1 MIVGIDL
8 GTTFSAIA
16 SVNAAGAPAL
26 FPDRIDPSRFHTPS
40 VVHINPKGAFVGQI
54 VEEMLSDDP
63 NISICRF
70 AKAGMGNPDPIYHC
84 TQGAPWSAHAISS
97 LILRKLK
104 ADAEISAQPI
114 TRCVISVPAH
124 FSEAE
129 KRATINAA
137 RLADLPVVGLVEEP
151 VAAATFAIANSP
163 AKEKTVLVFDLGG
176 GTLDATI
183 LAGSPDGLYVLA
195 TEGAARLGGRDF
207 DRVIMDLVLEQYRA
221 QYGIAPEEAHPSI
234 QTLRTF
240 ATRTKLELSHA
251 RATHINRPLML
262 MGRPVKVTMSR
273 AQFDTSCAHLIEG
286 CLDVCHR
293 VLRSAA
299 LSWAQIDELVL
310 VGGGS
315 LLPCVEQAVIRDSG
329 LSPERIRRSKPHEAV
344 AFGVALLAERE
355 FGNRHN
361 IAPPLRQNVSSNQLG
376 LRMLDATKRRPYFEV
391 LVERNVPLPTA
402 TSREI
407 YTSHPDQD
415 HITIEVLQRKD
426 EHTPPEM
433 LECLRFGPLP
443 QRGANYPIKITL
455 GYDTAGRVNVSVC
468 DGRTAQ
474 EIRKVLSTDVES
486 DLATEHEMISAT
498 PITA

>member
-26 FPDRIDPSRFHTPS
+26 FPDRIDATRFHTPS
-40 VVHINPKGAFVGQI
+40 VVHINEKGAFVGQI

-63 NISICRF
+63 NIPICRF
-70 AKAGMGNPDPIYHC
+70 AKAGMGTGDPVYHC
-84 TQGAPWSAHAISS
+84 TQGKPWSAHSISS
-97 LILRKLK
+97 LVLRKLK
-104 ADAEISAQPI
+104 ADAEISSQKI

-124 FSEAE
+124 FNEAE

-183 LAGSPDGLYVLA
+183 LSGSPEGLYVLA

-207 DRVIMDLVLEQYRA
+207 DKVIMDLVLEQYQA
-221 QYGIAPEEAHPSI
+221 QHHMVPDQDHPAM

-240 ATRTKLELSHA
+240 ATRTKLELSNG
-251 RATHINRPLML
+251 RTTHVNRPLML
-262 MGRPVKVTMSR
+262 MGRPLKVTMSR
-273 AQFDTSCAHLIEG
+273 AQFDASCAHLIEG

-299 LSWAQIDELVL
+299 LSWPQIDELVL

-329 LSPERIRRSKPHEAV
+329 FTPERIRRSKPHEAV
-344 AFGVALLAERE
+344 AFGVALLAERQ
-355 FGNRHN
+355 FGNREN

-376 LRMLDATKRRPYFEV
+376 LRMLDPHKRRPYFEV
-391 LVERNVPLPTA
+391 LVDRNTPLPVATA
-402 TSREI
+402 REI
-407 YTSHPDQD
+407 YTAHANQD
-415 HITIEVLQRKD
+415 HVAIEVLQRKD
-426 EHTPPEM
+426 EHTPPEL
-433 LECLRFGPLP
+433 LERVRFGPLP
-443 QRGANYPIKITL
+443 HRGANYPINVTL
-455 GYDTAGRVNVSVC
+455 GYDSAGRVTVAVF

-474 EIRKVLSTDVES
+474 EISKVLSSEVED
-486 DLATEHEMISAT
+486 DLAAEHGQILAT
-498 PITA
+498 PLTA

>member
-26 FPDRIDPSRFHTPS
+26 FPDRIDASRFHTPS
-40 VVHINPKGAFVGQI
+40 VVHINEKGAFVGQI

-63 NISICRF
+63 NIPICRF
-70 AKAGMGNPDPIYHC
+70 AKAGMGSSDPVYHC
-84 TQGAPWSAHAISS
+84 TRGTPWTAHSISS
-97 LILRKLK
+97 LVLRKLK
-104 ADAEISAQPI
+104 ADAEISSQKI

-183 LAGSPDGLYVLA
+183 LSGSPDGLYVLA

-207 DRVIMDLVLEQYRA
+207 DKVIMDLVLEQYRA
-221 QYGIAPEEAHPSI
+221 QYDLAPDDDHPSM

-240 ATRTKLELSHA
+240 ATRTKLELSLGRTPHV
-251 RATHINRPLML
+251 NRPLML
-262 MGRPVKVTMSR
+262 MGRPLKVTMSR
-273 AQFDTSCAHLIEG
+273 GQFDTSCAHLIEG

-329 LSPERIRRSKPHEAV
+329 FRPDRIRRSKPHEAV
-344 AFGVALLAERE
+344 AFGVALLAERQ
-355 FGNRHN
+355 FGNREN
-361 IAPPLRQNVSSNQLG
+361 IAPPLRQSVSSNQLG
-376 LRMLDATKRRPYFEV
+376 LRMLDPQKRRPYFEV
-391 LVERNVPLPTA
+391 LVERNTPLPA
-402 TSREI
+402 STSREI
-407 YTSHPDQD
+407 YTAHAEQD
-415 HITIEVLQRKD
+415 HVAIEVLQRKD

-433 LECLRFGPLP
+433 LERMRFGPLP
-443 QRGANYPIKITL
+443 QRGANYPVRITL
-455 GYDTAGRVNVSVC
+455 GYDSVGRVTIAVF

-474 EIRKVLSTDVES
+474 EISKVLSTEVED
-486 DLATEHEMISAT
+486 DLATEHEQILTT